1 MRRITVPARR
11 RQVTLA
17 ESHVLRLV
25 IGKEYKA
32 RRLVIGKE
40 YKALLPGGKKQPLL
54 SIR

>member
-1 MRRITVPARR
+1 MRRMTVPARR
-11 RQVTLA
+11 WQMTLA
-17 ESHVLRLV
+17 ESKTIRLA

-40 YKALLPGGKKQPLL
+40 YKALVPGGKKQPLL